1 MSQQQTSQSPHSRF
15 IPRQPNHRRR
25 VGRRQ
30 TESSR
35 FADGLTDS
43 LADSYT
49 DRFADGLTNDHD
61 GSFAKGLAD
70 GLAIGLGYLA
80 VSFAFGLYA
89 VSGGM
94 TPLTAAFMS
103 VTNLTSAGQF
113 AGTSLIFTHAPWL
126 EIGLTTLLINI
137 RYMLMSLSLSQK
149 LRAGT
154 GPLQRLLIGYG
165 VTDEI
170 YAVAIMKPGELGAT
184 YMAGLI
190 ALPVVGWTLGTLT
203 GALVGQVLPES
214 LVSALGIALFAM
226 FVAIVTP
233 QARHSRPVLS
243 VVVLAALLS
252 LAGSYC
258 PMIREIPSGWRLIA
272 STIIASLAG
281 ALIAPIEF
289 SADAGGQRK

>member
-1 MSQQQTSQSPHSRF
+1 M
-15 IPRQPNHRRR
+15 
-25 VGRRQ
+25 
-30 TESSR
+30 
-35 FADGLTDS
+35 
-43 LADSYT
+43 
-49 DRFADGLTNDHD
+49 
-61 GSFAKGLAD
+61 
-70 GLAIGLGYLA
+70 
-80 VSFAFGLYA
+80 
-89 VSGGM
+89 
-94 TPLTAAFMS
+94 
-103 VTNLTSAGQF
+103 
-113 AGTSLIFTHAPWL
+113 
-126 EIGLTTLLINI
+126 LINI

-190 ALPVVGWTLGTLT
+190 ALPAVGWTFGTLT
-203 GALVGQVLPES
+203 GALVGQILPEA

-243 VVVLAALLS
+243 VVILAALLS
-252 LAGSYC
+252 LAGTYC
-258 PMIREIPSGWRLIA
+258 PMIRDIPSGWRLIA

-289 SADAGGQRK
+289 SAAAGGEAS

>member
-1 MSQQQTSQSPHSRF
+1 MNQQQSSQSPHSQS
-15 IPRQPNHRRR
+15 IPRIPSHQRRI
-25 VGRRQ
+25 GRRHIVSDRLAAGPEVSTANGQ
-30 TESSR
+30 T
-35 FADGLTDS
+35 GS
-43 LADSYT
+43 LANGQ
-49 DRFADGLTNDHD
+49 A

-103 VTNLTSAGQF
+103 ITNLTSAGQF

-190 ALPVVGWTLGTLT
+190 ALPVVGWTFGTLT
-203 GALVGQVLPES
+203 GALVGQILPEV

-233 QARHSRPVLS
+233 QARLSRPVLS
-243 VVVLAALLS
+243 VVILAALLS
-252 LAGSYC
+252 LAGTYC
-258 PMIREIPSGWRLIA
+258 PMIRDIPSGWRLIA
-272 STIIASLAG
+272 STIIASQIGRA
-281 ALIAPIEF
+281 
-289 SADAGGQRK
+289 SCRVRV